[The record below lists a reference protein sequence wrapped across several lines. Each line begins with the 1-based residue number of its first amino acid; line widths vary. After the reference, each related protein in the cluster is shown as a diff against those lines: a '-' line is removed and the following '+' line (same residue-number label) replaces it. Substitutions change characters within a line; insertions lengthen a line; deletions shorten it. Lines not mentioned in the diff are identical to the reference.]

1 MIRSAERNQIDYN
14 SIQDISNDVHSL
26 VNDHI
31 QNDHVSRK
39 EERAAEIEA
48 KAAADIVK
56 AEKAMQRKSVK
67 K

>member
-39 EERAAEIEA
+39 EERAADIEA